1 MKKKT
6 VSNYAFFNKF
16 DLCHYAAAHDLMLKL
31 LDPDPAARAKHFDG
45 VMEGVLAHAF
55 FTHGTDITA
64 AIATELKVL
73 NRNISRVERRLG
85 GMERKLEEIRDQ
97 LCAQTRMT
105 RELLSKDH
113 DLPTYVVLV
122 PKASA
127 GGGKKEGG
135 GGEKGSRRA
144 RAAAAAAAVR
154 RLVVRRS
161 PRCITRAFIT
171 RKKKTS
177 N

>member
-1 MKKKT
+1 MG
-6 VSNYAFFNKF
+6 
-16 DLCHYAAAHDLMLKL
+16 HYPPAHDLMLKL
-31 LDPDPAARAKHFDG
+31 LDPNPTARARHFDG

-55 FTHGTDITA
+55 FTHGTDINA
-64 AIATELKVL
+64 AIATELRVL

-105 RELLSKDH
+105 RELLSKEH

-122 PKASA
+122 PKADA
-127 GGGKKEGG
+127 GGGKKEGEG
-135 GGEKGSRRA
+135 RKEKRSRRA

-154 RLVVRRS
+154 RLVVGTVHAAS
-161 PRCITRAFIT
+161 LARAHVWSKVKPHFT
-171 RKKKTS
+171 
-177 N
+177 